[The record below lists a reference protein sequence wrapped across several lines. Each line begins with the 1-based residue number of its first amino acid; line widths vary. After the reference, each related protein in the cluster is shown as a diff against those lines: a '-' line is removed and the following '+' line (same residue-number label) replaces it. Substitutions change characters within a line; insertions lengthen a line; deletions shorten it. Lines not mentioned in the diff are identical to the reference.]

1 MSPASAIR
9 ANLRG
14 RVEGAGTYDRDVPR
28 RRPGRSP
35 GVQPGR
41 VAIGTPDAA
50 EAAPLLEGGTV
61 VAGFELGDDPWSVT
75 GVVCVGRVVDD
86 ASHARA
92 LDAALRGADVVA
104 DVADER
110 RAAFVDDVTRSGLV
124 LWSGVESTA
133 QPEWAPLL
141 DALAGGVPV
150 AEAARRCH
158 LSVRSA
164 HRRLATA
171 RQVLGVATTAAA
183 VARWSARRTAG

>member
-1 MSPASAIR
+1 MHTASAIR

-14 RVEGAGTYDRDVPR
+14 RVDGRGTYDRGVPR

-50 EAAPLLEGGTV
+50 ELATLLDSGTLVEG
-61 VAGFELGDDPWSVT
+61 FDLDDDPWSVT
-75 GVVCVGRVVDD
+75 GVVCVGQVLDD
-86 ASHARA
+86 TSHAGA

-104 DVADER
+104 DVVEAR

-124 LWSGVESTA
+124 LWNGAESA
-133 QPEWAPLL
+133 DQPEWAPLL
-141 DALAGGVPV
+141 DALAGGVPI

-171 RQVLGVATTAAA
+171 RQELGVATTAAA
-183 VARWSARRTAG
+183 VARWSARRSPG